1 MQVFSLAG
9 KVAVV
14 TGGAQG
20 LGQAMAFSLAEAG
33 AVIVIADIN
42 QEQGEGTVSALRD
55 AGFEAVF
62 MLWMWPN
69 VVAWTIWCKL
79 WSGNLVSLMW
89 L

>member
-42 QEQGEGTVSALRD
+42 QEQGEGTIPRPS
-55 AGFEAVF
+55 
-62 MLWMWPN
+62 
-69 VVAWTIWCKL
+69 
-79 WSGNLVSLMW
+79 
-89 L
+89 